1 MCDWSVSPILA
12 MAYTVYGIRITSMLK
27 TFWCTKMVGHPETA
41 LGLFG
46 PVQRQRLNRLISLS
60 QNPAP
65 FLLCGRHDYKEW
77 SNLHP
82 MCRYASSIKGNDMCV
97 CVSMS
102 QCDSLSLVSNNCFL
116 MLFLSSCLEM
126 CDSYSA
132 MAQAFRNRLQ

>member
-60 QNPAP
+60 QNPALFSCADDMITKSGQICIRCADTP
-65 FLLCGRHDYKEW
+65 R
-77 SNLHP
+77 
-82 MCRYASSIKGNDMCV
+82 ASKAMTCV
-97 CVSMS
+97 YVC
-102 QCDSLSLVSNNCFL
+102 Q
-116 MLFLSSCLEM
+116 
-126 CDSYSA
+126 
-132 MAQAFRNRLQ
+132 